1 MEGED
6 GGGVVEAVAGE
17 VLEGAGGV
25 AGEGLEA
32 AGGVAGEGRQGAGGL
47 ALAERSHPGEWGGG
61 IADVRRFGR

>member
-1 MEGED
+1 MEGDCED

-25 AGEGLEA
+25 AGEG
-32 AGGVAGEGRQGAGGL
+32 RHGAGGL